1 MSLNTESHYLF
12 THQVGST
19 QWHSAENQKAQGQG
33 HEPVILFIPINA
45 FLLFVCLF
53 VFTLAERNTDSSSS
67 NLITNINSQI
77 TYYTTYNKS
86 ISLNPS
92 VYIYARVTEKTMKG

>member
-53 VFTLAERNTDSSSS
+53 VFPLHQIS
-67 NLITNINSQI
+67 LIEEGILHTNIIKALHI
-77 TYYTTYNKS
+77 TFTGN
-86 ISLNPS
+86 
-92 VYIYARVTEKTMKG
+92 